1 MAAVFPAEPGR
12 VQHAAQKLMHIAV
25 FCKGDDPRRAPVQ
38 PADGMGDASLRK
50 IGRKRVFER
59 KLLWVACRLMH
70 GEPGRLVQNQDILI
84 FKEHF
89 ERHGHGARARR
100 IRRIANFC
108 REHIASLHRGRCEC
122 AHAVEQDPRF
132 AQLYPAD
139 ERFGHA
145 QLLRKQ
151 AFDRTPGKAFVNGER
166 KRAHK
171 ASLEWD
177 EHKYSMVGG

>member
-1 MAAVFPAEPGR
+1 MR
-12 VQHAAQKLMHIAV
+12 
-25 FCKGDDPRRAPVQ
+25 
-38 PADGMGDASLRK
+38 DAILRK
-50 IGRKRVFER
+50 IGRKRVFEG
-59 KLLWVACRLMH
+59 KLLRVARRLVH

-89 ERHGHGARARR
+89 ERHGHGTRARR

-108 REHIASLHRGRCEC
+108 REHIAGLHRGRCEC

-132 AQLYPAD
+132 AQLHPAD

-166 KRAHK
+166 KRAHR
-171 ASLEWD
+171 ASLERD
-177 EHKYSMVGG
+177 EHKYSIVGGSEARTILSRLRRQLLQKEPFWLRFSKSPLFERGWQHRRR